1 MTNKILIGIII
12 IMSGILV
19 VVSSSY
25 QTTFFNS
32 EPHKKIVVKNT
43 KNDMINEMPLEDYII
58 GVVAAEMPASFEVE
72 ALKAQ
77 AIASRTYA
85 LYKMASNDKDYDVV
99 TDVSNQ
105 SFITLEEMKN
115 KWGSDYNKYYDK
127 IKMVVESTKDLV
139 MTYEGEI
146 IEAYYF
152 AMSNGYTE
160 DVSLVFSE
168 SKNYLQSV
176 ESAYD
181 NESLKNFSVTTK
193 FTSEEICA
201 KLNLNCRNVEFTN
214 IVRSD
219 TNRVNSL
226 DVNGQTFKG
235 TTFRSKLGLRSTD
248 FDIKIDGDIYIT
260 TRGYGHGVGMSQYGA
275 NGMAKN
281 GSNYENILKY
291 FYKNIEITYI

>member
-1 MTNKILIGIII
+1 MTNKILIGVII
-12 IMSGILV
+12 IMSSILV

-32 EPHKKIVVKNT
+32 EPNKKIVVKNT
-43 KNDMINEMPLEDYII
+43 KNEMINEMPLEDYII

-85 LYKMASNDKDYDVV
+85 LYKMASKDKDYDVV

-105 SFITLEEMKN
+105 SFITEEEMQE
-115 KWGSDYNKYYDK
+115 KWGSDYDKYYAK
-127 IKMVVESTKDLV
+127 IKMAVENTKGLV

-160 DVSLVFSE
+160 EASLVFSE
-168 SKNYLQSV
+168 DRNYLQSV
-176 ESAYD
+176 ESIYD
-181 NESLKNFSVTTK
+181 NDTLKNFSVTTK
-193 FTSEEICA
+193 FTPQEICT
-201 KLNLNCRNVEFTN
+201 KLNLNCERVEFTN
-214 IVRSD
+214 IVRST

-226 DVNGQTFKG
+226 SVNGQTFKG
-235 TTFRSKLGLRSTD
+235 TTFRTKLGLRSTD

-281 GSNYENILKY
+281 GSNYESILKY
-291 FYKNIEITYI
+291 FYKDIEITSI